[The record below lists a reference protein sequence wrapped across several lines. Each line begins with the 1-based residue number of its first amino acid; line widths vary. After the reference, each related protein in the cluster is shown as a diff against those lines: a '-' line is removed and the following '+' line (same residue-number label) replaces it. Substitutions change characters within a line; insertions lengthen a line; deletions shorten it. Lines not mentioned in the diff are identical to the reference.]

1 MHSPA
6 MRAANR
12 PPQTRSPSSRAA
24 RPAAAASTR
33 QGRGVARPPRQRV
46 TVETFRED
54 RLYPAITRA
63 VAEILA
69 TGKVVAPVDV
79 LVRTGLLS
87 PERLED
93 WYRGRVPYLE
103 MVIEGNL
110 TKLAR
115 LLRVLRMHAHELN
128 LVPSETI
135 YIRRTSGPST
145 RLRFTETGDPPV
157 EAAYARHFV
166 WPGKGPFHP
175 PRPKEET

>member
-1 MHSPA
+1 ME
-6 MRAANR
+6 N
-12 PPQTRSPSSRAA
+12 
-24 RPAAAASTR
+24 
-33 QGRGVARPPRQRV
+33 
-46 TVETFRED
+46 FRED
-54 RLYPAITRA
+54 RLYPSVAKA

-79 LVRTGLLS
+79 LVRTGRLS

-103 MVIEGNL
+103 MVIQGSL
-110 TKLAR
+110 TKLGR

-128 LVPSETI
+128 LVPSETV
-135 YIRRTSGPST
+135 YIRRTSGPRT
-145 RLRFTETGDPPV
+145 RLRFTKTGDPPV

-175 PRPKEET
+175 PRPKEGT